1 MSEEEFS
8 GVQKR
13 LIGWILIAVLGG
25 NAGAMLNL
33 GTSKVRSDPFT
44 GSQGRD
50 LQKQLNKI
58 DAIQQTMLH
67 RMQERE
73 REDREL
79 SKLVREHLR
88 RHPQ

>member
-44 GSQGRD
+44 GTQVRE
-50 LQKQLNKI
+50 LEHQVNKI

-67 RMQERE
+67 RMQRRE
-73 REDREL
+73 EQDKEL
-79 SKLVREHLR
+79 QRLIENHLR
-88 RHPQ
+88 RHQ

>member
-8 GVQKR
+8 GVQKK

-44 GSQGRD
+44 GSEGREM
-50 LQKQLNKI
+50 QKQLNKV

-67 RMQERE
+67 RMANRE

-79 SKLVREHLR
+79 QKMLREHLR
-88 RHPQ
+88 RHQ

>member
-8 GVQKR
+8 SVQKK
-13 LIGWILIAVLGG
+13 LIFWIIVAVLGG

-44 GSQGRD
+44 GTEAREMQR
-50 LQKQLNKI
+50 QLNKV

-67 RMQERE
+67 RMQNRE
-73 REDREL
+73 RDDREIL
-79 SKLVREHLR
+79 QMLQEHLR
-88 RHPQ
+88 GHP